1 MFWIICGALVLVV
14 AAAIAA
20 ALLRGTGE
28 ADQPAAA
35 YDLRLYRE
43 QMRDLDRDLARGVV
57 DPAEAERLRAEIGR
71 KLLAADRAL
80 ARAGGDGGGNM
91 GGGTGADGGRG
102 VALAS
107 LVVLLAGAAVLY
119 GRLGAPSLPDM
130 PIARRIAMA
139 QHSYDSRPDQAE
151 AERLA
156 PRVTPP
162 APDPQYAAL
171 IERLRSAVATRPD
184 DPQGLELLS
193 RHEERLGNV
202 AAARKAQERLVAV
215 KGDQATAFDY
225 ARLAALTA
233 EAAGG
238 LITRAAEEPMARAL
252 ALDPTNPQARF
263 MAGMLQIQN
272 GRPDRAFPIWA
283 SLLAEG
289 PEDAPWIAP
298 IRAAIEDLAWF
309 ADQPDYQPPPPRTAG
324 APGALPG
331 PDAAAMEAA
340 RDMTPEARRQM
351 IEGMVQG
358 LETRLATQGGTAEE
372 WGRLISALVVMDRR
386 DHAGQ
391 ILAEAR
397 TRFAGRPADLA
408 TVEAAAAKA
417 GLQ

>member
-14 AAAIAA
+14 ATAIAA
-20 ALLRGTGE
+20 PLLRGAGDGE
-28 ADQPAAA
+28 QPAAA

-43 QMRDLDRDLARGVV
+43 QMRDLDRDFARGLV

-80 ARAGGDGGGNM
+80 ARAAASAGAGDP
-91 GGGTGADGGRG
+91 TWGAGGRG

-107 LVVLLAGAAVLY
+107 LVVLMAGAAVVY
-119 GRLGAPSLPDM
+119 ARLGAPGLPDM

-139 QHSYDSRPDQAE
+139 QQSYDSRPDQAE
-151 AERLA
+151 AERMA

-171 IERLRSAVATRPD
+171 IERLRSAVAARPD
-184 DPQGLELLS
+184 DPHGLELLAQ
-193 RHEERLGNV
+193 HEERLGNI
-202 AAARKAQERLVAV
+202 AAARKAQERLVAL
-215 KGDQATAFDY
+215 KGDRATAFDY

-263 MAGMLQIQN
+263 MAGLLQIQN

-283 SLLAEG
+283 ALLAEG

-298 IRAAIEDLAWF
+298 IRAAISDLAWF
-309 ADQPDYQPPPPRTAG
+309 ADQPDYQPPPPRTPD

-331 PDAAAMEAA
+331 PDAAAMQAA
-340 RDMTPEARRQM
+340 GDMTPEARRQM

-358 LETRLATQGGTAEE
+358 LESRLATQGGTAEE
-372 WGRLISALVVMDRR
+372 WGRLVSALVVMDRK
-386 DHAGQ
+386 DHAGE

-408 TVEAAAAKA
+408 TIEAAAAQA
-417 GLQ
+417 GLK